1 MLAPITR
8 FIDSCSRSWWK
19 VLLLFIGQSAA
30 MQVLNAITTGFPAI
44 SGGNVPFDM
53 QNDPQNFL
61 TPADVFAQLAAW
73 DDQAFSDYYTFQAVD
88 FAFPLLAGLFLA
100 SVFAFALRNAVP
112 GWYASAVRNNLLSLL
127 LLATVFDYLENINF
141 LWVVTAWPE
150 QAQLVAQLGILAK
163 MGKLTCMG
171 IGFALTAI
179 FLLLA
184 LGRWLGRKAGLIKA

>member
-1 MLAPITR
+1 M
-8 FIDSCSRSWWK
+8 
-19 VLLLFIGQSAA
+19 
-30 MQVLNAITTGFPAI
+30 
-44 SGGNVPFDM
+44 
-53 QNDPQNFL
+53 
-61 TPADVFAQLAAW
+61 
-73 DDQAFSDYYTFQAVD
+73 
-88 FAFPLLAGLFLA
+88 
-100 SVFAFALRNAVP
+100 P